1 MSLEVIKAGIAD
13 SVQDKG
19 RFGYQHLGINP
30 TGAMDLNALQIAN
43 ALVGNE
49 LNEAVIELK
58 FPASSLF
65 FRKSTIIALSGAD
78 FNARLNGQSISVN
91 QPVLVPKNSE
101 LKFSGINRGS
111 FCYLAIH
118 GGFQI
123 TPWLESR
130 STNLKAKWGGVEG
143 RFLKKGDVLKYKK
156 HPLDIR
162 EIKVLPWQVNVA
174 EFYPKN
180 HVIRCLA
187 GNEFSWL
194 TKKSQAAFLKTPF
207 TISPQSDRMG
217 YRLKGVALM
226 QSKKQELLSIAVMFG
241 TIQLLPQGEIII
253 LMADHQTTG
262 GYPRIGHVISADRS
276 KLVQFK
282 ANDKI
287 SFQWARLEEAESF
300 VLAQHKSLKQLQR
313 SCMYKLNRFLHD
325 Y

>member
-1 MSLEVIKAGIAD
+1 
-13 SVQDKG
+13 
-19 RFGYQHLGINP
+19 
-30 TGAMDLNALQIAN
+30 MDLNALHIAN

-49 LNEAVIELK
+49 LNEAVIEFK
-58 FPASSLF
+58 FPASTLLF
-65 FRKSTIIALSGAD
+65 HKSTIIALSGAD
-78 FNARLNGQSISVN
+78 FKARLNGQSIPIN
-91 QPVLVPKNSE
+91 QPVLIPKNSE

-118 GGFQI
+118 GGLQI
-123 TPWLESR
+123 ARWLESR

-143 RFLKKGDVLKYKK
+143 RFLKKGDVLKYN
-156 HPLDIR
+156 PLDIR

-174 EFYPKN
+174 EFYLKD
-180 HVIRCLA
+180 HVIRCLP

-217 YRLKGVALM
+217 YRLKGHTLR
-226 QSKKQELLSIAVMFG
+226 QSRKQELLSTAVTFG

-276 KLVQFK
+276 ALVQRN

-287 SFQWARLEEAESF
+287 SFQWARLEDAELIA
-300 VLAQHKSLKQLQR
+300 LAQHKSLKQLQR
-313 SCMYKLNRFLHD
+313 SCMYKLKQFLND

>member
-13 SVQDKG
+13 SVQDNG
-19 RFGYQHLGINP
+19 RYGYQHLGINP
-30 TGAMDLNALQIAN
+30 TGAMDLNAMHIAN

-49 LNEAVIELK
+49 LNEAGIELK
-58 FPASSLF
+58 FPASTLLF
-65 FRKSTIIALSGAD
+65 HKSTIIALSGAD
-78 FNARLNGQSISVN
+78 FKARLNGQSIPIN
-91 QPVLVPKNSE
+91 QPVLIPKNSE

-118 GGFQI
+118 GGLQI
-123 TPWLESR
+123 ARWLESR

-143 RFLKKGDVLKYKK
+143 RFLKKGDVLKYN
-156 HPLDIR
+156 PLDIR

-174 EFYPKN
+174 EFYLKD
-180 HVIRCLA
+180 HVIRCLP

-194 TKKSQAAFLKTPF
+194 IKKSQATFLKTPF

-217 YRLKGVALM
+217 YRLKGRALR
-226 QSKKQELLSIAVMFG
+226 QSKKQELLSTAVTFG

-276 KLVQFK
+276 KLVQCN

-287 SFQWARLEEAESF
+287 SFQWVRLEDAELF
-300 VLAQHKSLKQLQR
+300 ALAQHKSLKQLQR
-313 SCMYKLNRFLHD
+313 SCMYKLKQFLND